1 MYNGAKMDKDTIE
14 QFVINSKRVGNANTI
29 ISKNEF
35 LASFMQDDYEYVY
48 IPAFN
53 YYKKILIDKNG
64 IEKAIVESNLAIA
77 ETGTVVIDNND
88 ETLRRATSLAEEL
101 NIVVLSSS
109 IVSFLEDS
117 NELLNNLTKKDHAYI
132 TFITGA
138 SRTAD
143 IELVLAMGVH
153 GPLRVNIIIITDA

>member
-1 MYNGAKMDKDTIE
+1 MDKSIIE
-14 QFVINSKRVGNANTI
+14 QFVINSKRVENTNTL

-48 IPAFN
+48 LPVFN

-64 IEKAIVESNLAIA
+64 IKKAIVESNLAIA

-109 IVSFLEDS
+109 IVAFLEDS
-117 NELLNNLTKKDHAYI
+117 NELLNNLTKKDNAYI

>member
-14 QFVINSKRVGNANTI
+14 QFVTNSKRVGNANTL

-35 LASFMQDDYEYVY
+35 LASFRQDDYEYVY

-64 IEKAIVESNLAIA
+64 IKKAIVESNLAIA

-109 IVSFLEDS
+109 IVSFLENS